1 MKAHPRSKLRM
12 SLFVLALALAPA
24 VAETRRDLAYGPHP
38 SQTMD
43 LSLPEGKTGFATL
56 VFVHGGSLMG
66 GDKADEDY
74 KNVCLP
80 FSRAGMGC
88 ANINYRLAR
97 DADWPAQAEDV
108 AAAVTLA
115 RKTAVAAGG
124 DAKKIF
130 LSGHSS
136 GAMLAAVVAS
146 DGRFLQAGGLK
157 PTDLAGVIPMG
168 TILWDEEFE
177 GIVAGTPKERIA
189 QAFKYDT
196 HYKMFGTPDQYIGAW
211 PMKHV
216 NAAMPPFLFL
226 IAEAEQ
232 EQPPILRH
240 AQTFCA
246 AAAKLGV
253 ECSWKVLKD
262 RKHMTALAK
271 MAEKNDPAFLAVHE
285 FMLSHSAK

>member
-1 MKAHPRSKLRM
+1 MKAHPRSILRLY
-12 SLFVLALALAPA
+12 LFVLTLAASSLG
-24 VAETRRDLAYGPHP
+24 AENRRDLAYGAHP
-38 SQTMD
+38 AQTLD
-43 LSLPEGKTGFATL
+43 LYLPDAKPGFATL

-66 GDKADEDY
+66 GDKADDDY
-74 KNVCLP
+74 KNVCTQFPKSGL
-80 FSRAGMGC
+80 GC
-88 ANINYRLAR
+88 ASINYRLAK

-108 AAAVTLA
+108 AAAVA
-115 RKTAVAAGG
+115 FVRKTVAAAGG
-124 DAKKIF
+124 DPKKIF
-130 LSGHSS
+130 LMGHSS

-146 DGRFLQAGGLK
+146 DERFLAAHNLK
-157 PTDLAGVIPMG
+157 PTDLAGAIPMG
-168 TILWDEEFE
+168 SIMWDEEFE
-177 GIVAGTPKERIA
+177 AIAANTPKERIA

-196 HYKMFGTPDQYIGAW
+196 HYKMFGTPEKYIAAW

-246 AAAKLGV
+246 AATKLGV

-262 RKHMTALAK
+262 RKHMTAMTK
-271 MAEKNDPAFLAVHE
+271 MAEKGDTAFLLVME
-285 FMLSHSAK
+285 FMQGHSAK